1 MQDLR
6 HKAFHYVVALA
17 VAAGVGGIRP
27 GSRLLQIPEDLVSEV
42 VEAVGENE
50 PEWSKDD
57 RRRVLSVL
65 ASDPRSLVRI
75 RVAEAAGAL
84 MPDFVTD
91 AEKLLRG
98 LANDHTPSVRAAAAR
113 GLELVLARATPI
125 DRVELVCQ
133 WAASGR
139 VAEREAVARS
149 LRARVQT
156 LVTDLVIEQLS
167 RDGSAAVRLAALRAA
182 AHHFDEHPRAYR
194 EVAERL
200 TADKS
205 RRVRRVARQLM
216 AEFA

>member
-27 GSRLLQIPEDLVSEV
+27 GSRLLQIPENLVSEV
-42 VEAVGENE
+42 VDAVGENE

-65 ASDPRSLVRI
+65 ASDPRAVVRV
-75 RVAEAAGAL
+75 RVAETAAAL
-84 MPDFVTD
+84 MPDFVTES
-91 AEKLLRG
+91 EKLLRV
-98 LANDHTPSVRAAAAR
+98 LANDHVPSVRSAAAR
-113 GLELVLARATPI
+113 GLEGVLSRATPI
-125 DRVELVCQ
+125 DRVEIVCQ
-133 WAASGR
+133 WAASER

-149 LRARVQT
+149 LSSGVAT

-167 RDGSAAVRLAALRAA
+167 RDLSAPVRLAALRAA
-182 AHHFDEHPRAYR
+182 AIHYDEHPAAYR

-200 TADKS
+200 ATDKS
-205 RRVRRVARQLM
+205 RRVRRVARQL
-216 AEFA
+216 AAFV